1 MAYHIPHFKKYT
13 ARFHLPKDLRKFE
26 PMEVITKSMKILDI
40 SGNITLGFLSENE
53 DGSRMLNVFLTKDIS
68 DQLNQHGQN
77 SDIPNTLRFGTEII
91 KYRLK
96 TLILPESHTRKVQSE
111 NHKE

>member
-26 PMEVITKSMKILDI
+26 PMEVITKSMKILNI

-68 DQLNQHGQN
+68 DQLNQHGQK
-77 SDIPNTLRFGTEII
+77 SDIPNTLRFGTELI

-96 TLILPESHTRKVQSE
+96 TLILAESHTNKVQSG
-111 NHKE
+111 NHKD